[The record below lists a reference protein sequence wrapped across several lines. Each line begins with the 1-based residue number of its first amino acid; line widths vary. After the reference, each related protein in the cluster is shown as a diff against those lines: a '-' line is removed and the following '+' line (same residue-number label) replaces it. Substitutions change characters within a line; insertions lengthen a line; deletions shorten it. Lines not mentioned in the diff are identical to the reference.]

1 MPVSSEQN
9 LAELQRQLLAQDV
22 GSMLQLFFY
31 YLSNML
37 CVFYMHISMHNY
49 PESHFKNSC

>member
-37 CVFYMHISMHNY
+37 CVFYMHIFMHNY